1 MMKHFLSRLQKSLET
16 RYPKSYLICQPRAS
30 VLTIFVERNLIGS
43 LLSLKSRVTAS
54 ATVAALALTFT
65 IAAPVASPASAAPSI
80 GSTISLPAGSVPV
93 SVAISPDGT
102 KAYVANRGSAGT
114 PNGLS
119 VISLAND
126 TLGTPIPIPD
136 SLLKSVAFQPNGN
149 KAYVTEE
156 STGDMTVIS
165 GDAVDSTVDL
175 GDYPGFESV
184 TFSPDGT
191 KAYATSGV
199 GSVLAVISVATNT
212 VTKTVH
218 FTDAGLDVGLVDA
231 AFSPD
236 GTKAYL
242 ATAIGDTLT
251 VMNTSNDTVAATIT
265 LPVICSRSV
274 TVTPDG
280 TKAYVTSDMFDTVSV
295 IDLATNSV
303 STLTFSSRVQPVDVA
318 VTPDGKKAIVIG
330 NSDVV
335 LVVDVATDTV
345 TSTLSL
351 PEYSEPTS
359 VVITSDSSKAYV
371 SNAGSSTVSVI
382 TLKGITS
389 APRQLAYGART
400 GTSVVLRWK
409 VPQDKDGGV
418 ITDYLVQYRETGAT
432 EWSTFTHTPSTT
444 RRQVVTGLT
453 TNTRYE
459 FQVAATTAVGT
470 SEFSPTVTRS
480 TRRH

>member
-1 MMKHFLSRLQKSLET
+1 M
-16 RYPKSYLICQPRAS
+16 
-30 VLTIFVERNLIGS
+30 
-43 LLSLKSRVTAS
+43 
-54 ATVAALALTFT
+54 
-65 IAAPVASPASAAPSI
+65 
-80 GSTISLPAGSVPV
+80 

-102 KAYVANRGSAGT
+102 KAYVANAGSAGT
-114 PNGLS
+114 PSGLS

-149 KAYVTEE
+149 KAYVTEG

-165 GDAVDSTVDL
+165 GDAVASTVNL
-175 GDYPGFESV
+175 GDYLGFDSV

-191 KAYATSGV
+191 KAYATSV
-199 GSVLAVISVATNT
+199 LDSVLAVISVATNT
-212 VTKTVH
+212 VTKTVDIPD
-218 FTDAGLDVGLVDA
+218 FGLVDA

-242 ATAIGDTLT
+242 ASAIGDTLT
-251 VMNTSNDTVAATIT
+251 VMNTSNDTVAETIT
-265 LPVICSRSV
+265 LPVIISRSV

-351 PEYSEPTS
+351 PENSVPTS
-359 VVITSDSSKAYV
+359 VAITSDSSKAYV

-389 APRQLAYGART
+389 VPRALATGPRT
-400 GTSVVLRWK
+400 STSMTLRWRA
-409 VPQDKDGGV
+409 PEDKDGGV
-418 ITDYLVQYRETGAT
+418 ITDFTVQYRQTGTTDWVTFAHT
-432 EWSTFTHTPSTT
+432 ASTLK
-444 RRQVVTGLT
+444 RQTVTGLT
-453 TNTRYE
+453 ANTRYE
-459 FQVAATTAVGT
+459 FRVAAKTSVGT
-470 SEFSPTVTRS
+470 SVFTEPVTKS
-480 TRRH
+480 TSRR